1 MPTTLPLCWLARR
14 PLGQKR
20 SKFCEREG
28 SDPLKSSPQQKR
40 DQIGA
45 NCFPS
50 VSSRTAVV
58 HPACDNGGSGFRAVR
73 R

>member
-1 MPTTLPLCWLARR
+1 MADQL
-14 PLGQKR
+14 Q
-20 SKFCEREG
+20 E
-28 SDPLKSSPQQKR
+28 KR